1 MTLVD
6 GLVAVIDGACAA
18 VGAIHWRA
26 GGAAVRPVIEER
38 ALVWVAE
45 LPGANLIAVAKRPV
59 AANRRV
65 RLESARVEQAD
76 VARAEVQ
83 VLALRRVQAH
93 YALVGGRVAIARAA
107 VAGAA
112 WTIGGGRARLQ
123 VFRSTHALLAD
134 RRCSDDAQVVHARFG
149 AVAELAIV
157 AVCINLALHAR
168 GPRIVAITQA
178 MSARSAIHVGRT
190 GGTGREPHEARFGA
204 RHRRAGLAK
213 AGG

>member
-1 MTLVD
+1 M
-6 GLVAVIDGACAA
+6 
-18 VGAIHWRA
+18 
-26 GGAAVRPVIEER
+26 
-38 ALVWVAE
+38 
-45 LPGANLIAVAKRPV
+45 
-59 AANRRV
+59 
-65 RLESARVEQAD
+65 
-76 VARAEVQ
+76 
-83 VLALRRVQAH
+83 
-93 YALVGGRVAIARAA
+93 
-107 VAGAA
+107 
-112 WTIGGGRARLQ
+112 Q

-178 MSARSAIHVGRT
+178 MSARSAIRVGRT
-190 GGTGREPHEARFGA
+190 GSTGRGPHEACFGA